1 MAMHQ
6 HNQPTT
12 KRRSTNTPINSKQN
26 LTSKTTRKQVGNL
39 DYKTKSRH
47 GHNNIAPNQQYCN
60 KQNSTMKAKRK
71 TSRTLHQQQATQ
83 LQQWPLANL
92 AKRTPQP
99 TTTRFSARGKTQQH
113 CTSSTTTSYPHH
125 RRKQARRTGHKPNKQ
140 HRRKHK
146 TKTRQGLDQLPIL
159 FFCSS
164 LDESFIYL

>member
-125 RRKQARRTGHKPNKQ
+125 RRKQARRTGHKPHNQ
-140 HRRKHK
+140 HRRKQAVQKK
-146 TKTRQGLDQLPIL
+146 TTTGYPHHRRKQARRTK
-159 FFCSS
+159 
-164 LDESFIYL
+164 